1 MSPQSVPRR
10 LSKAREPHR
19 ASESNMIHR
28 RFKETICEVDM
39 ASPAAFGQLEGVA
52 NGPSPRQVC
61 RDDDSHA
68 QLLGHRPARCGL
80 TAVISVHSLDSE
92 VCLLRGRKKRPTD
105 RHLGHVERTSITFLL
120 LLLDKSEDR
129 EPLSSPTR
137 TCRGPDAGRIG

>member
-19 ASESNMIHR
+19 ASESNMIRR

-68 QLLGHRPARCGL
+68 RLLGHGPARCGL

-92 VCLLRGRKKRPTD
+92 FVCCVAARSD
-105 RHLGHVERTSITFLL
+105 RLIDTLAMWNEQASRFCFFFWTRMRTGNLCLVQRER
-120 LLLDKSEDR
+120 
-129 EPLSSPTR
+129 
-137 TCRGPDAGRIG
+137 AGVQMQAA